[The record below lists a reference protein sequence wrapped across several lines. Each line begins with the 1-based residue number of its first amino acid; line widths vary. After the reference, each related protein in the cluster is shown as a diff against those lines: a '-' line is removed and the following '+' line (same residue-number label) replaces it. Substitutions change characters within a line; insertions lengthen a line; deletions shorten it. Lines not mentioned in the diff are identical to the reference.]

1 MEGNLL
7 TIGGVAL
14 GVAAGKTGHNSPAYD
29 EWKTQ
34 SERVLALPRKQAH
47 QDNSNLCEF
56 HVRFPLLIETG

>member
-47 QDNSNLCEF
+47 QDDSNDT
-56 HVRFPLLIETG
+56 P